1 MRKTALLTIV
11 LLASFILQGQTKEEL
26 QNQRQRTLND
36 IKLTNELI
44 SKSKRAQQSTQ
55 GELELLN
62 KQIQLRKDLM
72 RTISREVNRLE
83 KDINVNKETIRQK
96 EEELKAL
103 KEEYGKLI
111 YLAYKNN
118 SGYDK
123 MMYIFAS
130 DDFYQ
135 AWRRMRYLKDVA
147 AYRQEQSTE
156 IVETKALLIK
166 KNEEIEA
173 QKKDKL
179 ILLDEQKS
187 EQASL
192 DKDRKSKESALADL
206 KSDEKGLKEKLKT
219 YERKQRELNQAIEK
233 LIAEELKR
241 NRKADAPPGF
251 SLTPEEELSASNFT
265 QNKGK
270 LPWPVERGV
279 VTSSFGTHAHPVLPG
294 IQVTNNGIDIATE
307 SQAMVRA
314 LFEGEVSGI
323 IEIPGQGLAL
333 VLKHGSYRTVYSNLK
348 EVMVAKG
355 QMVETKQRIGVLIDG
370 EGRSE
375 AHLEIWQVTSEGMKK
390 LDPSTWIAR

>member
-1 MRKTALLTIV
+1 MRQIMLLSIILLATLTIQ
-11 LLASFILQGQTKEEL
+11 AQSKEEL
-26 QNQRQRTLND
+26 QSERQRTLND

-44 SKSKRAQQSTQ
+44 SNSKKAQQSTQ

-72 RTISREVNRLE
+72 RTISREVSSLE
-83 KDINVNKETIRQK
+83 KDIDENKETIRLK

-103 KEEYGKLI
+103 KEEYAKLI
-111 YLAYKNN
+111 YLAYRNN
-118 SGYDK
+118 SSYDK

-156 IVETKALLIK
+156 ILETKSLLTK
-166 KNEEIEA
+166 KNEEIEL

-179 ILLDEQKS
+179 VLLDDQKKA
-187 EQASL
+187 QASL
-192 DKDRKSKESALADL
+192 DKDRKVKESALAEL

-241 NRKADAPPGF
+241 NKKSDAPPGF
-251 SLTPEEELSASNFT
+251 SLTPEEELSANNFT

-279 VTSSFGTHAHPVLPG
+279 VTSNFGTHSHPILPG

-323 IEIPGQGLAL
+323 IEIPGQGLAV

-348 EVMVAKG
+348 EVLVAKG
-355 QMVETKQRIGVLIDG
+355 QMVDTKQRIGVLIDG
-370 EGRSE
+370 QGRSE

-390 LDPSTWIAR
+390 LDPSSWIAR